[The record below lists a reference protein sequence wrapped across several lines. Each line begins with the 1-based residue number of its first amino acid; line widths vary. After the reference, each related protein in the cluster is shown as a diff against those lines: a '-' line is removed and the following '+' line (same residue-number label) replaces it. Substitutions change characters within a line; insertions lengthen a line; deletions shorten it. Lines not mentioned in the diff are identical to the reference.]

1 MLDSMTII
9 FIQKMNLIYI
19 AISKKPT
26 HLTFISKQLEYLH
39 LQLTSL
45 LTSFAN
51 NQLTKMPNYNIR
63 GMMNGNKLSR

>member
-1 MLDSMTII
+1 MLDSMAII
-9 FIQKMNLIYI
+9 FTQKMNLIYI
-19 AISKKPT
+19 AICKKGTP
-26 HLTFISKQLEYLH
+26 HTFISKQLEYLH

-63 GMMNGNKLSR
+63 ALINGNSLNR